1 MAIGGHCC
9 GTGAAVEALLGIGIY
24 GRVAPRWGKSVHH
37 PGAGGGTEAAVE
49 VLLGIGICG
58 CVAQRSTETLPECHG
73 AKGKTTLTEGARRG
87 VVKPLREP
95 GDFFVSKTF
104 LFFGEESQDS
114 IRFGWMLG
122 RRGHTW
128 LQER

>member
-73 AKGKTTLTEGARRG
+73 AKGKTAEGARR
-87 VVKPLREP
+87 VVKPLPPEP
-95 GDFFVSKTF
+95 GDFLKPHKNGVGT
-104 LFFGEESQDS
+104 
-114 IRFGWMLG
+114 LG
-122 RRGHTW
+122 PNLNRLSRLVPCGKGSYT
-128 LQER
+128 LQ